1 MNRRAVLAEK
11 VRELGPHLR
20 RGFWQPLHRATQI
33 FHVLPLTA
41 ALIVFFLLATDGQLR
56 EIYLSYLEDLKFYP
70 DPAGLPAAG
79 GTAWTTGFVAAAPGL
94 VMAAVGLALI
104 GAVLYAAH
112 YWLST
117 MRISVIYSSN
127 SNPGAGSRLPGLQR
141 VAALALALVPWLGVV
156 AGLWGAGSY
165 LADRYRLLNGT
176 KIDAAMLDRMQF
188 LPVPSAWTIAVA
200 VILLGL
206 VMAVFLDVY
215 RKTPLL
221 RGAVVVILPPTAL
234 SLFLLLTY
242 SVPTE
247 PGGVIII
254 GSIIGSI
261 IAAATVVYGFIYYQL
276 HKMRPAFLY
285 SHPLHPDTG
294 IDLRR
299 RRRVLLCVW
308 ALLPWLAIALYF
320 AIAPSPGAGPQGGTP
335 TVWFFS
341 LLGVP
346 LGPLPTVGRWAMIPV
361 AMSWTITIGMIVAM
375 LLDRFQESAALRWST
390 VIAVVVLMIAVLLTS
405 FLDVDTLVSVYRWVG
420 PLGSMALELLFLIST
435 FALLAVL
442 SQKSG
447 FPALALFALA
457 IIISVIFPI
466 PLWITLAV
474 LTVMCVIF
482 AVMAFLS
489 HLWAVGI
496 VATLLV
502 VPGAITLVQSWRV
515 VAVELNPDPAQA
527 KNAAPADPTQTKLID
542 RFECWLDQKGFP
554 RAATAGCPG
563 FASAVAPAGGDPSAA
578 GKYPVFIVAIEG
590 GGIYAASAGSLVLAR
605 LQDAIPNFSE
615 HVFAISGV
623 SGGSIGATIFQALD
637 RPASKGA
644 TAVTPDSCRPR
655 KGAASA
661 SPPTLTHKVSCIM
674 QDDHFSPVVAAIFP
688 EILGAPNGRADV
700 LAASFEHSVRMEDGA
715 AAKTLH
721 APFAD
726 HWPKDGRVPALLLN
740 ATWAETGF
748 RAAFAPFRLHDI
760 DESLYSFADPDM
772 PAEICKD
779 VAPAGHCASLMDA
792 AVVSARFPGILPP
805 YSLLIQQLPTDLRWN
820 FVDGAYSDS
829 SGAASALAVYD
840 AIQDIA
846 GLRNVDLRLIL
857 VTSSIPQ
864 PDVHKID
871 GTAFRDTLAPIDAI
885 LKVREGVGNEA
896 VARVCDYFYGKHKKS
911 QNAIKGAKPKD
922 EVDKACID
930 HAGELDAKLKL
941 VEIEDQTYGLPL
953 GWKLSHSTFAV
964 VSWMLGRIGPYDP
977 AHCDVVKAAHDASP
991 ESSEPS
997 DAGEQLNETSVE
1009 RNSCV
1014 LSSIAELLGSH
1025 QSGKK

>member
-1 MNRRAVLAEK
+1 MNGRVILSSQAILAEK

-20 RGFWQPLHRATQI
+20 RGFWQPLHRAIEI
-33 FHVLPLTA
+33 FHVLPLMA

-56 EIYLSYLEDLKFYP
+56 EIYVSYLEDLKP
-70 DPAGLPAAG
+70 IDPQAAAG
-79 GTAWTTGFVAAAPGL
+79 TGWVPDFVAVAAGFFL
-94 VMAAVGLALI
+94 AAAGLALI

-117 MRISVIYSSN
+117 MRISVIYAGN
-127 SNPGAGSRLPGLQR
+127 ANPDTGSRLRGLQR
-141 VAALALALVPWLGVV
+141 VAAIALALVPWLGVV
-156 AGLWGAGSY
+156 AGLWGARSY

-188 LPVPSAWTIAVA
+188 LPVPSAWTIAIA
-200 VILLGL
+200 VIVLGL
-206 VMAVFLDVY
+206 TMAVFLDVY
-215 RKTPLL
+215 RKSPLL
-221 RGAVVVILPPTAL
+221 RGAVVVILPPIAL
-234 SLFLLLTY
+234 SLFLLLTN

-247 PGGVIII
+247 PGGILAV
-254 GSIIGSI
+254 GSI
-261 IAAATVVYGFIYYQL
+261 IAAVTAAFGFVYYQL
-276 HKMRPAFLY
+276 HEMRPSFAYSHLLY
-285 SHPLHPDTG
+285 SDTG
-294 IDLRR
+294 INLRKRR
-299 RRRVLLCVW
+299 RQLLFLW
-308 ALLPWLAIALYF
+308 ALVPWLVIALYF
-320 AIAPSPGAGPQGGTP
+320 AIAPTPVMGPQAGAP
-335 TVWFFS
+335 AAWSFS
-341 LLGVP
+341 LFDAP
-346 LGPLPTVGRWAMIPV
+346 LQHLPTAGGWAMIPV
-361 AMSWTITIGMIVAM
+361 AMSWTITIGLIVAM
-375 LLDRFQESAALRWST
+375 LLDRFQESAVLRWSI

-405 FLDVDTLVSVYRWVG
+405 FLDVDTLVLVYRWIG

-447 FPALALFALA
+447 FPALALFILA

-466 PLWITLAV
+466 PLWITLTA

-489 HLWAVGI
+489 HLWAVAI

-502 VPGAITLVQSWRV
+502 VPGAITFVQSLRV
-515 VAVELNPDPAQA
+515 VAVELNPDPTQA
-527 KNAAPADPTQTKLID
+527 KGVATADPTQTKLVD
-542 RFECWLDQKGFP
+542 RFECWLDQKGMP

-563 FASAVAPAGGDPSAA
+563 FAPAVAPAGGDPIAA

-637 RPASKGA
+637 RPVSKEVPVVA
-644 TAVTPDSCRPR
+644 PDSCRPR

-688 EILGAPNGRADV
+688 EILGAPSGRADV
-700 LAASFEHSVRMEDGA
+700 LAASFEHSVRVEDGA
-715 AAKTLH
+715 AAKALQG
-721 APFAD
+721 PFAD
-726 HWPKDGRVPALLLN
+726 HWPKDGRAPALLLN

-805 YSLLIQQLPTDLRWN
+805 YSLLIQQSPTDLRWN

-840 AIQDIA
+840 AIKDIA

-871 GTAFRDTLAPIDAI
+871 GTAFRDTLAPVDAI
-885 LKVREGVGNEA
+885 LKVREGVGNES
-896 VARVCDYFYGKHKKS
+896 VARVCDYFYGKHKNS
-911 QNAIKGAKPKD
+911 QNAIKGPKPKS
-922 EVDKACID
+922 EVDKSCID
-930 HAGELDAKLKL
+930 HAGELGALLKI

-964 VSWMLGRIGPYDP
+964 VSWMLGRVGPYDP
-977 AHCDVVKAAHDASP
+977 AHCDVVKVANDTSS
-991 ESSEPS
+991 ESSTPS
-997 DAGEQLNETSVE
+997 DTGEQLNERSVE

-1025 QSGKK
+1025 QAVKK